1 VDFVVGG
8 ALPDD
13 LYTELLG
20 FLRLEVRIYIYNII
34 YLYICVCIRICG

>member
-1 VDFVVGG
+1 VREAVVHHAVH

-20 FLRLEVRIYIYNII
+20 YLRLEVRF
-34 YLYICVCIRICG
+34 